1 MRQKTLLL
9 ALVFAVCA
17 ACAPKP
23 KTVTFPA
30 IEAATTTSLII
41 ERVELTD
48 SVTTLAI
55 RGYHLPKYWIK
66 VAPETRLIADGKEY
80 EMVGAEG
87 VTPGKKLYMPAD
99 GDSLFVLKFAPLP
112 LTTKQFDFSES
123 DDSRDWQLFGI
134 DLTGKLKNPY
144 KKGLPRSVK
153 PTSAKVADL
162 QGFVYDIGETTVN
175 IHLLGYRERL
185 GKSIDICLKGIFDS
199 SPQRATLKIDPQ
211 TGIATHTFAQYGTVS
226 CMIATPYHRYLTE
239 LFFAPGEVVDVYYDL
254 SCVNNHLSDT
264 RRTDKPQLNIKPLYT
279 KGSIYDALN
288 NLPNDEKLAK
298 IGVPSVWECAPEEYS
313 LSADAYTDKI
323 IAEYEQA
330 KQALA
335 EYPAHQLAKKYQERV
350 IDIEL
355 LSALLWA
362 DNNRTYA
369 YMVANN
375 IPFSEECDFTPD
387 PITEKHFKRAMEL
400 FDMTDPTLLI
410 CPYADVLS
418 FIDADMSQYG
428 SVKYLKAANEACEQ
442 AAGTSLSAQT
452 LAEMKSWDEPFFAR
466 AAEDMQQR
474 TEAVLAANS
483 DKIAKT
489 PDVPLSQLFDAIV
502 APHKGKV
509 VVVDFWNTWC
519 SPCCNAL
526 KENEPY
532 KSGELASDDI
542 VWIYIAD
549 QSSPLGTYLDM
560 IPSIKGIHYRL
571 NKEQMNHICGQ
582 FNINSIPSYVFVK
595 RDGSYA
601 LTNSFR
607 DHDKMVKIIKS
618 TINQ

>member
-1 MRQKTLLL
+1 MRKESLFLTVAVLL
-9 ALVFAVCA
+9 FA
-17 ACAPKP
+17 ACTSKP

-30 IEAATTTSLII
+30 IEAATTNSIII

-80 EMVGAEG
+80 QMVGTEG
-87 VTPGKKLYMPAD
+87 IVPGEKLYMPAD

-112 LTTKQFDFSES
+112 LATKQFDFSES
-123 DDSRDWQLFGI
+123 DNSSDWQIFGI
-134 DLTGKLKNPY
+134 DLTGKSKTPY
-144 KKGLPRSVK
+144 KKGLPRGVK
-153 PTSAKVADL
+153 QTSERATDL
-162 QGFVYDIGETTVN
+162 PGFVYDIGETTLN
-175 IHLLGYRERL
+175 IHLLGYRERF

-199 SPQRATLKIDPQ
+199 RPQRTTLKIDPQ
-211 TGIATHTFAQYGTVS
+211 TGVATHTFTQYGTVN
-226 CMIATPYHRYLTE
+226 CMIGTPYRRYLTE

-254 SCVNNHLSDT
+254 SCVNSHLCDT
-264 RRTDKPQLNIKPLYT
+264 RKTDKPQLNIKPLYT
-279 KGSIYDALN
+279 KGSVYDALN
-288 NLPNDEKLAK
+288 NLPNDKELAK
-298 IGVPSVWECAPEEYS
+298 IGVASVWECAPEECS

-330 KQALA
+330 MHTLA
-335 EYPAHQLAKKYQERV
+335 EYSAHPLAKKYQEKV
-350 IDIEL
+350 VNIEL

-362 DNNRTYA
+362 DANREYA

-375 IPFSEECDFTPD
+375 IPFNEECKFSPD
-387 PITEKHFKRAMEL
+387 PITDKHFKRAMEL
-400 FDMTDPTLLI
+400 LDMTDPALLI
-410 CPYADVLS
+410 CPYASDLLFLDV
-418 FIDADMSQYG
+418 DMSQCG
-428 SVKYLKAANEACEQ
+428 NIKYLKIANEAFEQ
-442 AAGTSLSAQT
+442 AEGANLSAQT
-452 LAEMKSWDEPFFAR
+452 LAEMKGWDEPFFASVV
-466 AAEDMQQR
+466 EDVQQR
-474 TEAVLAANS
+474 TEAVMAANS

-489 PDVPLSQLFDAIV
+489 PDVPLSELFDAIV
-502 APHKGKV
+502 APHKGKI

-519 SPCCNAL
+519 TPCCNAL
-526 KENEPY
+526 KKNEPY

-549 QSSPLGTYLDM
+549 QSSPVGTYLDM

-571 NKEQMNHICGQ
+571 NKEQMNHICGK
-582 FNINSIPSYVFVK
+582 FGISSIPSYVFVK

-607 DHDKMVKIIKS
+607 DHDKMVKTLK
-618 TINQ
+618 QHLP